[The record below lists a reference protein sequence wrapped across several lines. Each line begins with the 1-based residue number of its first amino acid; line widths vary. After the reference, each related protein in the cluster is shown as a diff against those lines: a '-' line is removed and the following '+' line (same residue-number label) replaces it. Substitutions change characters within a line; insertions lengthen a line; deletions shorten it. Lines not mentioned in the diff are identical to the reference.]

1 MGRVSDARER
11 LIEATI
17 DLIWTESYGAASVD
31 AICDRAGVK
40 KGSFYHFFKS
50 KDELVIAAL
59 DEHWNGRKPQL
70 EELFARERPPLD
82 RLRAYFDSVVERQK
96 MLVGKY
102 GQPPGCLYCKL
113 GIEVSQ
119 ATEIGR
125 KVQEIM
131 NAYYAYYETA
141 LQDAQTE
148 GWPFVDVPGKAR
160 ALFAFMEGVLTQARI
175 HGDPRLL
182 EDLGKQ
188 AFRFLNLE
196 KVIAA

>member
-50 KDELVIAAL
+50 KDDLVIAAL
-59 DEHWNGRKPQL
+59 EGHWNERRPQL
-70 EELFARERPPLD
+70 DELFARNRPPLD
-82 RLRAYFDSVVERQK
+82 RLRAYFDNVIARQK
-96 MLVGKY
+96 SLVQKFGHC
-102 GQPPGCLYCKL
+102 PGCLYGKL
-113 GIEVSQ
+113 GSELGPAS
-119 ATEIGR
+119 EIGK

-131 NAYYAYYETA
+131 NAYYAFYETA
-141 LQDAQTE
+141 LIDAFGE
-148 GWPFVDVPGKAR
+148 GWPIADIPGKAR
-160 ALFAFMEGVLTQARI
+160 ALFAFMEGVLAQARI
-175 HGDPRLL
+175 HGNPSLL
-182 EDLGKQ
+182 DDLGKQ